1 MSTLQNRRRVKPA
14 VGSNSTLPVLKAG
27 FLTPYIDTRGV
38 EVEVYGTKK
47 LTAASLIGAATRFV
61 PVEGRFLLPNG
72 LGISADIR
80 RLSDNVMQLP
90 GFS

>member
-1 MSTLQNRRRVKPA
+1 M
-14 VGSNSTLPVLKAG
+14 GSNSTLSVLKAG

-61 PVEGRFLLPNG
+61 PVEGRFLLPN
-72 LGISADIR
+72 
-80 RLSDNVMQLP
+80 
-90 GFS
+90 